1 MTTLQTP
8 VPAALIFSLASELL
22 VLIIDHAEGCFS
34 PPLTYFFIYR
44 RFSTGPTQARKQAAR
59 TKTCCFFKTK
69 DPIILPNGHIF
80 VDSPSIRRRNS
91 TWKVRRDFIDFERR
105 IHVEI
110 MTSIRRGFD
119 FQNRRSIDE
128 FSTWIFLCLFDVEST

>member
-69 DPIILPNGHIF
+69 GSNN
-80 VDSPSIRRRNS
+80 PSQWTHLR
-91 TWKVRRDFIDFERR
+91 
-105 IHVEI
+105 
-110 MTSIRRGFD
+110 
-119 FQNRRSIDE
+119 
-128 FSTWIFLCLFDVEST
+128 